1 MFYGVSIIGDN
12 WHKGKIE
19 LIRIAVNPKKRK
31 VRQLLFDG
39 PNLELV

>member
-12 WHKGKIE
+12 LHKGKIE
-19 LIRIAVNPKKRK
+19 LIRIAPKKRI

-39 PNLELV
+39 PNLELA